1 MVVVPIQTTDHTEL
15 GDADVHGDQTTC
27 LANSGLHRDGIQYR
41 DLVVI
46 GEFTLIRLTSNTS
59 DFMEFLIC
67 ARSRDVQPTSKF
79 SRLSREGI
87 GHNVETVV
95 GALGS
100 DLLCLCLENMSCN
113 IKSFKRQ

>member
-1 MVVVPIQTTDHTEL
+1 M
-15 GDADVHGDQTTC
+15 
-27 LANSGLHRDGIQYR
+27 
-41 DLVVI
+41 VI

-59 DFMEFLIC
+59 DFLGFLIC
-67 ARSRDVQPTSKF
+67 TRSRDVQPASKF

-95 GALGS
+95 GAVDS
-100 DLLCLCLENMSCN
+100 DLLCLCLENMTCN